1 MTNKDRIALGSGD
14 LFCVEY
20 TDSIPEDEVIETDA
34 NKLGAIQGGA
44 SLEYTKTTYTAKD
57 DSGARSK
64 TIITDENAVLKSGVM
79 TWNGET
85 LKKLCSTARVS
96 TSEDGKKRIVK
107 LGGINNDD
115 GKKYVVRFRHKDPAD
130 GDCRLTL
137 VGKNEAGITIAFL
150 KDKETVIDAEFKAEA
165 CDSEGTLVIYEED
178 IIGATA

>member
-1 MTNKDRIALGSGD
+1 MINKGRIALGSGD
-14 LFCVEY
+14 LFCMEF
-20 TDSIPEDEVIETDA
+20 TDEIPTDEVIETDE

-44 SLEYTKTTYTAKD
+44 SLEYTKETYTAKD

-64 TIITDENAVLKSGVM
+64 TIITDENAVLKSGIM
-79 TWNGET
+79 TWTGET

-96 TSEDGKKRIVK
+96 TSTDGKKRIVK

-115 GKKYVVRFRHKDPAD
+115 GKKYIVRFRHKDPVD
-130 GDCRLTL
+130 GDCRLTI
-137 VGKNEAGITIAFL
+137 VGKNEGGITIAFA